1 MPALRPLVSLCLLAL
16 ASPALAAVVPPGF
29 ITGVV
34 KHHDGATAAFAT
46 VTITD
51 HNSQHLVAT
60 ATTNSAGVYWLVIKD
75 FKTENEVR
83 TYWMQAVLGSSRS
96 DPVLVTT
103 MPNYTTTMTVV
114 LPD

>member
-1 MPALRPLVSLCLLAL
+1 MLALRTLVPVGLLAL
-16 ASPALAAVVPPGF
+16 ASPALATVVPPGF

-34 KHHDGATAAFAT
+34 KHHDGAAAAFAT

-51 HNSQHLVAT
+51 HNSQHQVAT
-60 ATTNSAGVYWLVIKD
+60 ATTNSAGVYWFVIKD

-83 TYWMQAVLGSSRS
+83 TYWMVATLGSSRS

-103 MPNYTTTMTVV
+103 MPNYTTSMTVV